1 MYWFAS
7 TWIWPSRSS
16 SLSSLG
22 IGMMR
27 VITAEPA
34 TAADACLSLEP
45 ERASARRIASP
56 TASTSTMFFST
67 TALGGSGSTA

>member
-1 MYWFAS
+1 MYWLAS

-16 SLSSLG
+16 SESSLG
-22 IGMMR
+22 IGMTR
-27 VITAEPA
+27 VITADPA
-34 TAADACLSLEP
+34 TAADACLSLDP
-45 ERASARRIASP
+45 DRANARRMASP